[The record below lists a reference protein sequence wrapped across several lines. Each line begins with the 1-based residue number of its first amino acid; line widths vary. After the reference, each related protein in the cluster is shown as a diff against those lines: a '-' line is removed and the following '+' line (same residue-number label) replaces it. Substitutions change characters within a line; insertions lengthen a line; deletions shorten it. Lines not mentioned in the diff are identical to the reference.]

1 MVARLF
7 NNAIHQLFTLSRRTW
22 GKFERLPF
30 IKLLVDELMLL
41 LGASCAVLPSWSD
54 DLTWLVD
61 SVAGM
66 TSSLL
71 RCLVPSSS
79 ATTTRTCGGVWFLPL
94 PSLSGGGEERRGG
107 GGERD
112 DCGLWSSPHGVLWRT
127 KSHYQSIQSLS
138 SITKLKSRG
147 SITSTST
154 WSCNTYTNYMISLDI
169 KTINLFL
176 TCMLTITCYVA
187 AWFV

>member
-1 MVARLF
+1 MLV
-7 NNAIHQLFTLSRRTW
+7 NAIHQLFTLSRRTC
-22 GKFERLPF
+22 GKFEQLPF
-30 IKLLVDELMLL
+30 IKLLVDKLMLL

-66 TSSLL
+66 ISSLL

-94 PSLSGGGEERRGG
+94 PSLSGGGE
-107 GGERD
+107 RD

-127 KSHYQSIQSLS
+127 KSHYQLIQSLS

-154 WSCNTYTNYMISLDI
+154 CSCNTYTNYMISLDI

-187 AWFV
+187 TWFV